1 MAQHNQDII
10 KVCIPVSTNTPKEM
24 SPASPTIHKT
34 STKHVIFDNALTHS
48 HIQSQVDIL
57 KEEIRKR
64 IPISWNL
71 NKI

>member
-10 KVCIPVSTNTPKEM
+10 KVCIPVSTNTPIEM
-24 SPASPTIHKT
+24 SPGSPTIHKT
-34 STKHVIFDNALTHS
+34 STKHVIFDNGLTHN